1 MILYD
6 NLATLGDI
14 PEAVHDKTEKL
25 EYVVNNS
32 NQKIETLET
41 TIKTIYS
48 KNTLN
53 SNLEAKTK
61 EFTMETKFENQ
72 SRQSLLVLANFNK
85 IWNDADISRKKALLR
100 TILEKVVVNGDHI
113 EVPFAHN

>member
-48 KNTLN
+48 KNTHSPNRLC
-53 SNLEAKTK
+53 
-61 EFTMETKFENQ
+61 
-72 SRQSLLVLANFNK
+72 SRGR
-85 IWNDADISRKKALLR
+85 IC
-100 TILEKVVVNGDHI
+100 T
-113 EVPFAHN
+113 EVARNES